1 MAACSNIQ
9 HQFDAV
15 VKSQSANSSEIT
27 LEQIN
32 KWLTEAKLMGK
43 KVTPNDTKSCFDKFK
58 SETIDCE
65 KFVKFLDDLG
75 QRKGIPPAELK
86 QKLVS
91 CDFLSD
97 EMKAKIPVM
106 QVDTKLTDAMK
117 DVVDKGSKL
126 ENTCNKKY

>member
-1 MAACSNIQ
+1 LSKFERQYLFEQILERFLRVAFETCCQRIHTKFTKFDRSNFLNLLCVKIFVRLNISFLVLMAACSNIQ

-58 SETIDCE
+58 FDSLF
-65 KFVKFLDDLG
+65 K
-75 QRKGIPPAELK
+75 KG
-86 QKLVS
+86 
-91 CDFLSD
+91 LS
-97 EMKAKIPVM
+97 I
-106 QVDTKLTDAMK
+106 
-117 DVVDKGSKL
+117 
-126 ENTCNKKY
+126 